1 MLRWSSVLLGRTSNF
16 EHSQWGQISLHA
28 RCLGRRRLWMMDNE
42 CWTDSQ
48 APDPTRVIY
57 IHIHYIWHKTDTA
70 KSTADLLSQA
80 WALLGFRNNARRG
93 VCRRSIQAICSRY
106 AAAGKPAAKPLLL
119 PPHCC
124 SFLLRAHVCIP
135 SHLHLDQSCFHWS
148 FSTGA
153 MQGLFFMTP
162 EKDGHFS
169 FSLMDLGARSMPL
182 DIDSAFSFLTEQ
194 NGNHNLIL
202 LDSCNGLLLFGH
214 QRKPWYYE
222 QASGYIVCN
231 PTTKQWEAVPP
242 CGSPQGL
249 IHTYLAFNPVVS
261 SHFHLVQFQKTSVY
275 LESMSV
281 HTYLSK
287 TGTWSCNQTEEEEEE
302 EQGQSEVWKN
312 HVHLSINRCAFV
324 NGLIPAF
331 HSSGLVWTTT
341 GSCCRCTQKNKKDDQ
356 IAKCDCKPWEM
367 LVYLFWSIP
376 RVSALHY

>member
-1 MLRWSSVLLGRTSNF
+1 
-16 EHSQWGQISLHA
+16 
-28 RCLGRRRLWMMDNE
+28 
-42 CWTDSQ
+42 
-48 APDPTRVIY
+48 
-57 IHIHYIWHKTDTA
+57 
-70 KSTADLLSQA
+70 
-80 WALLGFRNNARRG
+80 
-93 VCRRSIQAICSRY
+93 
-106 AAAGKPAAKPLLL
+106 
-119 PPHCC
+119 
-124 SFLLRAHVCIP
+124 
-135 SHLHLDQSCFHWS
+135 
-148 FSTGA
+148 
-153 MQGLFFMTP
+153 MTP

-214 QRKPWYYE
+214 QRKLWYHE

-261 SHFHLVQFQKTSVY
+261 SHFHLVQFQKASVY

-281 HTYLSK
+281 HTYSSK

-302 EQGQSEVWKN
+302 EQGQSEVWQN

-331 HSSGLVWTTT
+331 HSSGLV
-341 GSCCRCTQKNKKDDQ
+341 
-356 IAKCDCKPWEM
+356 
-367 LVYLFWSIP
+367 
-376 RVSALHY
+376 